1 MENLNGHEAGNGGH
15 SQGDTYG
22 NSPSLDP
29 TVPSKGYCL
38 LAGESPAMA
47 KARSHVAWMA
57 GDGGNAG
64 F

>member
-1 MENLNGHEAGNGGH
+1 MENLNGHEAGNGRH

-29 TVPSKGYCL
+29 TF
-38 LAGESPAMA
+38 SPG
-47 KARSHVAWMA
+47 RSEVETITRS
-57 GDGGNAG
+57 